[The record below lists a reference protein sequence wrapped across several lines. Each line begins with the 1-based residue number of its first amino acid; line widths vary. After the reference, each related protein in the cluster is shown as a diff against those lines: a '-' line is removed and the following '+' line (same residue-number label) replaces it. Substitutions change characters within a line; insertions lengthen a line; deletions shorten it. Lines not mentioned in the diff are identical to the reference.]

1 MRIGFDGRSLQS
13 PAGGVR
19 RYASE
24 LLKALVRV
32 NPSDTIVV
40 FGASAGATLPAAI
53 QLRSVKRVVPTNLG
67 WSLVDLPRVAKRERL
82 DIFHAPAYTAPL
94 HGVHPLVLTIH
105 DVSYE
110 RHPEWYPYRRDRLRR
125 WFYRRSA
132 TTADLI
138 ITDSE
143 FSRREISAAYD
154 VDPDH
159 IKVVPL
165 GVGAPFLRSTRHP
178 LPPGVT
184 EPYVLHV
191 GDLHPRRN
199 LRTLVRALARLQPL
213 PANRTMPMLV
223 LAGVDRGEHA
233 TLEEEARHAHLRIH
247 FAGAV
252 DDTTLASL
260 YAGAAAFAY
269 PSRYEGFGLPL
280 LEAMACG
287 TPVLAA
293 RAGATPEVVG
303 DAGIL
308 VDPDDEAEMAAGIA
322 RLIDDTVLASRLRE
336 AGRRRAEN
344 YTWDR
349 TAMLTMDAYRGLIR

>member
-40 FGASAGATLPAAI
+40 FGTSAGATLPAAI

-67 WSLVDLPRVAKRERL
+67 WSLVDLPRVAKRESL

-154 VDPDH
+154 LDPDQ

-178 LPPGVT
+178 PPPGVT

-199 LRTLVRALARLQPL
+199 LRTLVRALARLQSL

-233 TLEEEARHAHLRIH
+233 KLEEEARHAHLRIH

-252 DDTTLASL
+252 DDATLASL

-293 RAGATPEVVG
+293 RAGAIPEVIG

-336 AGRRRAEN
+336 AGRRRTEN

-349 TAMLTMDAYRGLIR
+349 TAMQTMDAYRRLIR